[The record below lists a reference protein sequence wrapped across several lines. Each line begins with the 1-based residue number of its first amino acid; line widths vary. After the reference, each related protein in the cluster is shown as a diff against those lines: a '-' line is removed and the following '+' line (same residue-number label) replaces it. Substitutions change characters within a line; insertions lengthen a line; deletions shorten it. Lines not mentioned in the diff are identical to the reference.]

1 MERGLRVREERYRGV
16 ENVPELEAPKDDLKA
31 MGTPPTSNSLLL
43 RYKVLWNS
51 SVYQHTKHA
60 PAGTSMFP

>member
-1 MERGLRVREERYRGV
+1 MVSVRVREERYGGV
-16 ENVPELEAPKDDLKA
+16 ENIPELEAPKDDLKA

-43 RYKVLWNS
+43 RLKVLWNC
-51 SVYQHTKHA
+51 SVYQYTKHA